1 MSEIKIDLKKLI
13 KDNIIDEKIAQNI
26 EAWYQKDSRENR
38 GGRFMMI
45 FMTIGAI
52 AIGLGLI
59 LLIAS
64 NWSNFTSL
72 VKTIFIIAITLLFYG
87 VWYYFAYK
95 KEWFKKT
102 GHSLIFLWSISYGVA
117 IFLLGQIYNVG
128 GNYSSALLLWMI
140 WVIPLAFYTRY
151 TSIFSLGLVLVYA
164 FIFSYIWE
172 NYTLSWFLIALL
184 FVVISFFNLS
194 LVRYYEK
201 FDYKQFWLIGSALG
215 IVWLLWGLF
224 AFTFKSFWMYGTYW
238 EFNINILIITLILLV
253 LWVFWVGISNIQNKK
268 IELDRDLPFYLGSI
282 IVLALIFFAYFN
294 TSLTRQQYNGLEPQW
309 MIFVDFWWYFY
320 VVGMNLVY
328 LAIVWVFV
336 FLWIKKE
343 KAGYINLS
351 MIFFAIY
358 LIGRYFA
365 FLENSKMEWAIVF
378 ITWGVVCLGVG
389 WLSESIRRRV
399 LKNINQ

>member
-1 MSEIKIDLKKLI
+1 MSEVKIDLEKLI
-13 KDNIIDEKIAQNI
+13 KDNIIDQKTAKNI
-26 EAWYQKDSRENR
+26 ETWHQKELKENR
-38 GGRFMMI
+38 GGRFMTI

-64 NWSNFTSL
+64 NWSNFSNL
-72 VKTIFIIAITLLFYG
+72 VKTIFIITITLLFYG

-117 IFLLGQIYNVG
+117 IFLLGQIYNIG
-128 GNYSSALLLWMI
+128 WNYSSALLLWMI
-140 WVIPLAFYTRY
+140 WILPLAFYTRY
-151 TSIFSLGLVLVYA
+151 ISIFSLSIILLYA

-172 NYTLSWFLIALL
+172 NYTFSWFIVALL
-184 FVVISFFNLS
+184 FVVISFFNLV
-194 LVRYYEK
+194 LVRYYK
-201 FDYKQFWLIGSALG
+201 QFDYKQFWLVSSSFWI
-215 IVWLLWGLF
+215 IWLLGWIF
-224 AFTFKSFWMYGTYW
+224 AFTFKAFWQYGVYW
-238 EFNINILIITLILLV
+238 EINRNILIILLVFLV
-253 LWVFWVGISNIQNKK
+253 LWILWVSISSIQKKK
-268 IELDRDLPFYLGSI
+268 IELDLDLPFFMGSI
-282 IVLALIFFAYFN
+282 VILGLIFFAYYN
-294 TSLTRQQYNGLEPQW
+294 TTLQYNNLAFEQNQ
-309 MIFVDFWWYFY
+309 IFLSFWGYFY

-328 LAIVWVFV
+328 LTIVWVFI

-343 KAGYINLS
+343 KAGYVNLS

-365 FLENSKMEWAIVF
+365 FLENSKMDWAIVF

-399 LKNINQ
+399 LQNINK